1 VRKQMISRKLRE
13 TDLLAI
19 FQPGAAILPPLVVRS
34 CTTLGEEDGADLR
47 AELSWQDENA
57 RFPFVIEAKTQST
70 PSAVRNMINQV
81 REAATEAQPMIVVP
95 YLSPERLD
103 DLERENVSGVDLC
116 GNGIVIV
123 PGRLFVRRMGQP
135 NQYRESRPLNNPYA
149 GRSALVA
156 RMLLERKQWR
166 SLNDLTAAIHEAGAE
181 LSLPQASKAV
191 RALQEELIVF
201 KKKGLITLQEPL
213 RLLDRLGQAYRKPK
227 NRIRKALKLPKGTDW
242 ARILTS
248 EANLRWA
255 LTGESSAVRYA
266 VFGQGGPPKIAV
278 SDLRL
283 AEKTLNGVEERIS
296 NFADVELV
304 ETDEP
309 GTYFQNEL
317 DQGVRWASRLQT
329 WLELQ
334 AGDARQQDTAH
345 ELYTQLIKKVIS

>member
-1 VRKQMISRKLRE
+1 MDSRKLRE
-13 TDLLAI
+13 SDLLAI

-34 CTTLGEEDGADLR
+34 CTTLGKEACADLR
-47 AELSWQDENA
+47 AELSWQNEDT
-57 RFPFVIEAKTQST
+57 RFAFVIEARTQST

-103 DLERENVSGVDLC
+103 VLERENVSGVDLC

-123 PGRLFVRRMGQP
+123 PGRLYVRRTGQP

-166 SLNDLTAAIHEAGAE
+166 SLNDLAAAIREAGTE

-191 RALQEELIVF
+191 RALQDDLIVV

-213 RLLDRLGQAYRKPK
+213 RLLHRLGQAYRKPK
-227 NRIRKALKLPKGTDW
+227 DQTSAALKLPKGTDW
-242 ARILTS
+242 ACALTS
-248 EANLRWA
+248 ETTLRWA

-266 VFGQGGPPKIAV
+266 VLGQSGPPKIAV
-278 SDLRL
+278 TNLQL
-283 AEKTLNGVEERIS
+283 AQACLKGLEERIP

-309 GTYFQNEL
+309 GTYFQNEV

-334 AGDARQQDTAH
+334 AGDARQQAIAGDI
-345 ELYTQLIKKVIS
+345 YTQLIKKVIS